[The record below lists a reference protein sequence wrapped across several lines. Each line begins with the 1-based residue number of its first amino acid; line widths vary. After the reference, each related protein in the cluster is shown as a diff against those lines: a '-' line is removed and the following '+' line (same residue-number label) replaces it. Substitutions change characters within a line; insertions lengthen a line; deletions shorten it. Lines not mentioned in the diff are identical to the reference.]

1 MQGMNSSNE
10 RFAICRN
17 EVLLLQNLDVGFH
30 ETKIVANRGT
40 SLIRLSH
47 EQAVN
52 GGPAN
57 IGPQHHGNPRMISPN
72 HQPILNDAGRA
83 MDNDFHQDKKKNKV

>member
-1 MQGMNSSNE
+1 MNGLKYVKKRCFSSKTSTW
-10 RFAICRN
+10 
-17 EVLLLQNLDVGFH
+17 VSH

-47 EQAVN
+47 GERAT
-52 GGPAN
+52 
-57 IGPQHHGNPRMISPN
+57 PRMISPN

-83 MDNDFHQDKKKNKV
+83 MDNDFHQDKKKNKVGNKKIR